1 MTPLA
6 TIPLSE
12 MQECAKPV
20 DVPRKALTGREV
32 THLWADDRKAL
43 GECGARHHA
52 LIGSVAAIQ
61 EQAKAH

>member
-1 MTPLA
+1 
-6 TIPLSE
+6 
-12 MQECAKPV
+12 MQECAQPV
-20 DVPRKALTGREV
+20 DVPHKALSGREA